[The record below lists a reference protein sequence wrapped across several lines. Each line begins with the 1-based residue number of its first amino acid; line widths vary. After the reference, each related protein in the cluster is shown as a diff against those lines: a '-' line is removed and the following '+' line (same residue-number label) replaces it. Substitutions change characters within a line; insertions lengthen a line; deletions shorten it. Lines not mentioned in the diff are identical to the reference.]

1 MTLPHTS
8 SILPITFYRL
18 FMVEVHHGEVVHL
31 KKNMMSLIDG
41 NVFFLNHV
49 QVQAILTLTKGIQG

>member
-1 MTLPHTS
+1 
-8 SILPITFYRL
+8 
-18 FMVEVHHGEVVHL
+18 MVEVHHGEVVHL
-31 KKNMMSLIDG
+31 KENMMSLIDG